1 MTTVLSLLL
10 WLSCGVE
17 PEEPLFLNYH
27 GYEYPVITEPSEI
40 QVSDSIAALYREDAA
55 RLAVRI
61 MLDVGGEAADE
72 VEVPRDLWDA
82 LYNTILHFHDATELA
97 ARDTV
102 VEMFPIHTFPSPVL
116 RELIVSVDS
125 TTWWLQAWKSGQ
137 RLTGNS
143 LIDALLD
150 QYDLSLER
158 YYAWSHSRSHIVV
171 LAAGRPLNIVA
182 LTRRFSIVDGVG
194 YAEPNGMCCDGSDL
208 TIQAENGHWRL
219 EYSLGWGDCPS
230 GCINRRYWT
239 FSVSRD
245 GTVAFTDSWG
255 DTLPVNGFFD

>member
-1 MTTVLSLLL
+1 MIDALIESYEMRIGSNQRLTTVLSLLL

-102 VEMFPIHTFPSPVL
+102 VEMFPTSPY
-116 RELIVSVDS
+116 
-125 TTWWLQAWKSGQ
+125 
-137 RLTGNS
+137 RLKTATGGWNTH
-143 LIDALLD
+143 
-150 QYDLSLER
+150 
-158 YYAWSHSRSHIVV
+158 W
-171 LAAGRPLNIVA
+171 AGGIA
-182 LTRRFSIVDGVG
+182 RRG
-194 YAEPNGMCCDGSDL
+194 A
-208 TIQAENGHWRL
+208 
-219 EYSLGWGDCPS
+219 
-230 GCINRRYWT
+230 
-239 FSVSRD
+239 
-245 GTVAFTDSWG
+245 
-255 DTLPVNGFFD
+255 